1 MTDLY
6 MPDVQVEIAFN
17 AGYTTPAASRTWT
30 DVSDYVELA
39 DRIEIG
45 FGRQD
50 ERSTA
55 DANSLSL
62 TLDNS
67 DGRFTAGRAASPYYP
82 NVKVGRP
89 IRVTVT
95 PVGNFCPNGGFETND
110 TGWASNTAFGSYGLA
125 SEARSTTRDYAGVA
139 SLLITW
145 PTHATG
151 SWDGFTTSD
160 LIAGETY
167 TASCR
172 VWVPAGAPDPRIELL
187 FNTASART
195 SLKDQWAYL
204 EHTFVAGG
212 GAAEF
217 IGIQVGPST
226 AGQQCW
232 VDVFMVNRGDT
243 ALPYTTDLAT
253 PSERFV
259 GFVDEWPVEWDGT
272 DAYAR
277 APITAASRMSRLG
290 LGAKLRSAIEQE
302 VLGPG
307 PIAYWTLG
315 DSSGATAAQESSGAG
330 IVGPLVSSNVPSG
343 GGTYTPPTF
352 GNAIGVAS
360 DGLSAM
366 DYPENGLPIEV
377 FFPPMT
383 VRSLRV
389 TFLAQTAGTGGFM
402 LALDGGRSPV
412 PSTQAITLVYNDPS
426 DAPASSVWDYSNSGL
441 ASAANTAAEGVLHDL
456 VYTSSVADGAAR
468 LYIDG
473 VQVDTDTARDKTG
486 LERFR
491 LGSTSQPQ
499 AYVFCHVA
507 LYDVILTPTQIA
519 AQAEAALTG
528 FAGDRTDERIVRILG
543 WAGVPSTE
551 VTVETGV
558 ETMTYQLTTGMSVID
573 ALREC
578 ESTEGG
584 VLFDGRDGNVTFHN
598 RSHRYTQTPAVTL
611 DMASQ
616 HVQSGYAPRVD
627 RSALV
632 NDVTIE
638 NPTTEESVRLV
649 DTASSDE
656 YGIAT
661 SSVTSVAQTAV
672 DFLERAQWV
681 LASYAEPQTR
691 APALT
696 VDVLAHQGLTPSAQ
710 DLLAL
715 TVGDLV
721 EVENAPTQSDTTTP
735 SYFVEGGTETIG
747 PESYEITFNVSPSSP
762 TADVLMLDS
771 ATRGLLDTNLL
782 GY

>member
-1 MTDLY
+1 MTDYY
-6 MPDVQVEIAFN
+6 MPDVQVEIAFDS
-17 AGYTTPAASRTWT
+17 GYTTPAADRTWT
-30 DVSDYVELA
+30 DVSEYVELE
-39 DRIEIG
+39 DTIEID

-50 ERSTA
+50 ERSSA

-67 DGRFTAGRAASPYYP
+67 DGRFTARRAASPYYP

-95 PVGNFCPNGGFETND
+95 PLGNFCPNGGFETND
-110 TGWASNTAFGSYGLA
+110 TGWATNTALGSYGSA
-125 SEARSTTRDYAGVA
+125 TEARSTTRDYAGVA

-145 PTHATG
+145 PTHGTG
-151 SWDGFTTSD
+151 TWDGFTTAD
-160 LIAGETY
+160 LIPGETY

-172 VWVPAGAPDPRIELL
+172 VWVPTGSPDPRIELL

-195 SLKDQWAYL
+195 SLKNQWVYL
-204 EHTFVAGG
+204 EHTFVAGS
-212 GAAEF
+212 GAVEF

-226 AGQQCW
+226 SGQQCW
-232 VDVFMVNRGDT
+232 VDVFMVNRGDV

-259 GFVDEWPVEWDGT
+259 GFVNDWPVEWDGS
-272 DAYAR
+272 DEYAR
-277 APITAASRMSRLG
+277 AQITASSRLSRLG
-290 LGAKLRSAIEQE
+290 LGAKLKSAIEQE
-302 VLGPG
+302 ILGPG
-307 PIAYWTLG
+307 PIGYWTLG
-315 DSSGATAAQESSGAG
+315 DSSGSTTAQESSGANL
-330 IVGPLVSSNVPSG
+330 IGPLALVAPLG
-343 GGTYTPPTF
+343 GETPPTF

-360 DGLSAM
+360 DGLSAF
-366 DYPENGLPIEV
+366 DFPENGLPIEV
-377 FFPPMT
+377 HFEPTT

-402 LALDGGRSPV
+402 LALDGGRTPTSPA
-412 PSTQAITLVYNDPS
+412 QAMTLVYNDPS
-426 DAPASSVWDYSNSGL
+426 DVPASSVWDYSNSGL
-441 ASAANTAAEGVLHDL
+441 ASSAGTAAEGVLHDL

-473 VQVDTDTARDKTG
+473 VQVDTDTGRDKTG
-486 LERFR
+486 VGRLR
-491 LGSTSQPQ
+491 LGVTGQPQ
-499 AYVFCHVA
+499 AYVFCHLA
-507 LYDVILTPTQIA
+507 IYDVILTPAQVA
-519 AQAEAALTG
+519 LQAEAALTG
-528 FAGDRTDERIVRILG
+528 FAGDRTDERVVRILG

-558 ETMTYQLTTGMSVID
+558 ETMTYQLTTGMSVTD

-616 HVQSGYAPRVD
+616 HVQSGYRPRVD

-632 NDVTIE
+632 NEVTIE

-649 DTASSDE
+649 DATSADE

-661 SSVTSVAQTAV
+661 SSVTSVAETAD

-691 APALT
+691 SPALT
-696 VDVLAHQGLTPSAQ
+696 VDVLAHQSLTPSAQ
-710 DLLAL
+710 DLLNL
-715 TVGDLV
+715 TIGDLI

-735 SYFVEGGTETIG
+735 AYFVEGGTETIG
-747 PESYEITFNVSPSSP
+747 AASYEITFNLSPSSP

-771 ATRGLLDTNLL
+771 ATRGVLDTNLL